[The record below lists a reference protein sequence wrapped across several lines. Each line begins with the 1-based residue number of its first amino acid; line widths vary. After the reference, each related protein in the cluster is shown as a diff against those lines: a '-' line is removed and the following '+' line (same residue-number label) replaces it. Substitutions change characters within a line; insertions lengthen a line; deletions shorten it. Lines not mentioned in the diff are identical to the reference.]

1 MFVRRKKNRKIKLK
15 VGFSDVFFFNVVWK
29 KLIIGIRLF
38 FFDFEEILVFLLKGI
53 DVKFFF

>member
-1 MFVRRKKNRKIKLK
+1 MY
-15 VGFSDVFFFNVVWK
+15 FFFNVVWK
-29 KLIIGIRLF
+29 KLLIGIRLF